1 MQLAGADGSIRPRDR
16 AKESFGIPAE
26 AVFAWRKI
34 GFFADFIPLG
44 GFHCDD
50 SRGRMMPSVNTLN
63 PNGKRHT
70 IWGSRVALFFGWDI
84 KVIPPGGLYDKF
96 PVVIIS
102 KKDAPAW
109 RQPKPGR
116 ANPNRQ
122 IKAGTDS
129 IHHPA
134 EKRKEK
140 YKK

>member
-63 PNGKRHT
+63 PINGKRHT
-70 IWGSRVALFFGWDI
+70 IWGSSVALF
-84 KVIPPGGLYDKF
+84 
-96 PVVIIS
+96 VVSKIS
-102 KKDAPAW
+102 SP
-109 RQPKPGR
+109 Q
-116 ANPNRQ
+116 
-122 IKAGTDS
+122 GTSVS
-129 IHHPA
+129 INLSI
-134 EKRKEK
+134 
-140 YKK
+140 